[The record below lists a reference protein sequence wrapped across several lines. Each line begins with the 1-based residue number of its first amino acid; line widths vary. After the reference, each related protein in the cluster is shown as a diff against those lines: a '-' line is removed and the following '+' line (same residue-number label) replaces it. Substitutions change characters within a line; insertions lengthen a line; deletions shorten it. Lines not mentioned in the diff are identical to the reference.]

1 MVLVIAFGWWFNALE
16 RFGKIGTFSDVLL
29 YSAFDK
35 DVFYGY
41 SDVACN
47 VYGNVCL
54 GRNEVVSKL
63 CMPYMESSIITS
75 FFL

>member
-1 MVLVIAFGWWFNALE
+1 MSCLLFSAFG
-16 RFGKIGTFSDVLL
+16 
-29 YSAFDK
+29 K
-35 DVFYGY
+35 DVFCGY

-63 CMPYMESSIITS
+63 SMSYM
-75 FFL
+75 